1 MGIFVEHGEGKE
13 FSGSRMLQKA
23 ISILLVLLPLIF
35 GEETFECCPL
45 KEVQGEGP
53 LAGVYYL
60 VETDQPFPDV
70 CSLDDCT
77 YKKEGNG
84 DEKFCFK
91 PSARYESTC
100 PASGEGYGYAS
111 GEPSAETSG
120 EPSAEPTAEPSAESG
135 AEEASPEPTGE
146 PSSEPTSDPGL
157 AQKTIRLN
165 DTEIAELLRLSMVF
179 PPPPEGS
186 LVNFC
191 LKEGFA
197 DIGKPLSP
205 DEYIDSVRLQDS
217 DCPTVLLEEDSS
229 TSCKERSESCGVAIA
244 TTTTTTPTLDFAD
257 NLGDMRVRRQ
267 AATTLP
273 TTT

>member
-1 MGIFVEHGEGKE
+1 M
-13 FSGSRMLQKA
+13 MQKA
-23 ISILLVLLPLIF
+23 ICLLLVLLGFIF
-35 GEETFECCPL
+35 GEEEGTFECCPL

-111 GEPSAETSG
+111 GEPTA
-120 EPSAEPTAEPSAESG
+120 EPSAEPSAETSESG

-146 PSSEPTSDPGL
+146 PSSEPTSDPS
-157 AQKTIRLN
+157 
-165 DTEIAELLRLSMVF
+165 AEPGAEEAS
-179 PPPPEGS
+179 PE
-186 LVNFC
+186 
-191 LKEGFA
+191 
-197 DIGKPLSP
+197 P
-205 DEYIDSVRLQDS
+205 
-217 DCPTVLLEEDSS
+217 
-229 TSCKERSESCGVAIA
+229 
-244 TTTTTTPTLDFAD
+244 
-257 NLGDMRVRRQ
+257 
-267 AATTLP
+267 
-273 TTT
+273 

>member
-1 MGIFVEHGEGKE
+1 MGVENSQREE
-13 FSGSRMLQKA
+13 FSGSRMLEKA

-111 GEPSAETSG
+111 GEPTAEPSAEPSGEPSG
-120 EPSAEPTAEPSAESG
+120 EPSAEPT
-135 AEEASPEPTGE
+135 
-146 PSSEPTSDPGL
+146 SDPGCIL
-157 AQKTIRLN
+157 
-165 DTEIAELLRLSMVF
+165 TEEALEYSCQS
-179 PPPPEGS
+179 EN
-186 LVNFC
+186 VNFQARENAEVVPGTKSWRCCRQLC
-191 LKEGFA
+191 L
-197 DIGKPLSP
+197 
-205 DEYIDSVRLQDS
+205 DS
-217 DCPTVLLEEDSS
+217 DECNFWVWSHEGAGQYAENCALMSGFGNEAEDSN
-229 TSCKERSESCGVAIA
+229 V
-244 TTTTTTPTLDFAD
+244 
-257 NLGDMRVRRQ
+257 
-267 AATTLP
+267 
-273 TTT
+273 

>member
-1 MGIFVEHGEGKE
+1 MGIFVENSQGEE
-13 FSGSRMLQKA
+13 FSGSRMLEKA
-23 ISILLVLLPLIF
+23 ICLLLVHFPLIF
-35 GEETFECCPL
+35 GEEEETFECCPL

-244 TTTTTTPTLDFAD
+244 TTTTTPATTSTPAATTTTTTTPTLDF
-257 NLGDMRVRRQ
+257 
-267 AATTLP
+267 
-273 TTT
+273 

>member
-111 GEPSAETSG
+111 GEPTAEPSAEPSG
-120 EPSAEPTAEPSAESG
+120 EPSAEPT
-135 AEEASPEPTGE
+135 
-146 PSSEPTSDPGL
+146 SDPGCIL
-157 AQKTIRLN
+157 
-165 DTEIAELLRLSMVF
+165 TEEALEYSCQS
-179 PPPPEGS
+179 EN
-186 LVNFC
+186 VNFQARENAEVVPGTKSWRCCRQLC
-191 LKEGFA
+191 L
-197 DIGKPLSP
+197 
-205 DEYIDSVRLQDS
+205 DS
-217 DCPTVLLEEDSS
+217 DECNFWVWSHEGAGQYAENCALMSGFGNEAEDSNVIS
-229 TSCKERSESCGVAIA
+229 GPKMC
-244 TTTTTTPTLDFAD
+244 
-257 NLGDMRVRRQ
+257 
-267 AATTLP
+267 
-273 TTT
+273 